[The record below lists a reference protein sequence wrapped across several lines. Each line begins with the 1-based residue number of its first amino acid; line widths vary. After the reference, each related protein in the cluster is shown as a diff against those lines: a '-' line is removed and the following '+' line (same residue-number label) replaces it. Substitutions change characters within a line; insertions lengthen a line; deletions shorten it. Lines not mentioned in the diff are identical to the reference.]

1 MIRIR
6 LVLFILCAVSLSE
19 CRQRYQEH
27 RVPNVVVNVDIDL
40 NLPQY
45 NHLNFIGGWIYLDG
59 GSNGLIVHR
68 STQEVFAAYDRQAPY
83 LVEERCKIF
92 VDTGVTTCTD
102 ECSESQWLLFDGQLV
117 KGPASLPL
125 RQYVTS
131 FDGNRLLIRN
141 QK

>member
-45 NHLNFIGGWIYLDG
+45 NNLNFIGGWVYLDG

-68 STQEVFAAYDRQAPY
+68 STQEVLAAYDRQAPY
-83 LVEERCKIF
+83 LVEERCQIF
-92 VDTGVTTCTD
+92 VDTGGTTCTD

-131 FDGNRLLIRN
+131 FDGNRLSIRN
-141 QK
+141 